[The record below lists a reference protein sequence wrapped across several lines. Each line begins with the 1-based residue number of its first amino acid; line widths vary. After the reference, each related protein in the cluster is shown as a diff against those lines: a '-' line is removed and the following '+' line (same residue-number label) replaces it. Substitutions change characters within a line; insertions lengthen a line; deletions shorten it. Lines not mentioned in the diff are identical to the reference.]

1 MQGIPPL
8 REKCTG
14 ALVASAIGD
23 ALGWPYELK
32 ARNLTQSTLN
42 GGDLFIDWTRQT
54 GGRYWRHDEIIRAGE
69 YSDDTQMIFA
79 VARSIIS
86 GDWKKHFSTKE
97 LPFWLDYER
106 GGGATL
112 KRAAK
117 AYRSNKYPW
126 EDNTAIDY
134 FDAGGN
140 GTVMRILPHVIA
152 HTYSQSLDQLMC
164 DVIADSTITHGHPRA
179 ILGATCYAF
188 SLCAIMRKNNVLQF
202 GELIDT
208 VIAGVPIWGKYRV
221 EAFPP
226 EWANVPKNILSYD
239 YAMTWSSHVDE
250 MTNTLYA
257 IRDYLKKGLLV
268 NDRAVLTRLKC
279 FDKESGAGDVA
290 ILSALYL
297 ASKYANN
304 PVLGIKT
311 AAYTIGTDTDTI
323 ASITGGLLGMLC
335 GITWIPFEWRAVQD
349 YTCICNIAECLLS
362 DNKKETAK
370 EITEMFVDIQ
380 NYQDTPIGKMQQLDE
395 KTVPSGKSGRVII
408 SRWKTLYGQTVYFKK
423 LQRVNQEEQIRVID
437 ENGDSTK
444 QTGKKTSNENTLIF
458 DCKSI
463 KMLLSNSAFSRI
475 TFKKILQIAEKVI
488 AEESTVNE
496 ISSSLKVDAEIVNTI
511 KQHIKQVPNDSPVS
525 PTKQK

>member
-1 MQGIPPL
+1 MKGIPSL

-23 ALGWPYELK
+23 ALGWPYELR
-32 ARNLTQSTLN
+32 ARNSAQSTLM
-42 GGDLFIDWTRQT
+42 GGDFFIDWTRRT
-54 GGRYWRHDEIIRAGE
+54 GGRYWGHDEIIRAGE
-69 YSDDTQMIFA
+69 YSDDTQMILA

-86 GDWKKHFSTKE
+86 EDWKKYFSTKE

-106 GGGATL
+106 GGGTAL

-117 AYRSNKYPW
+117 AYRNNKYPW

-134 FDAGGN
+134 FNAGGN

-152 HTYSQSLDQLMC
+152 HAYSQSLDQLMR
-164 DVIADSTITHGHPRA
+164 DVIVDSTITHGHPRA
-179 ILGATCYAF
+179 ILGATCYAYA
-188 SLCAIMRKNNVLQF
+188 LRAIMRKNNVLQF

-208 VIAGVPIWGKYRV
+208 VIAGAPIWGKYRA
-221 EAFPP
+221 EAFPA
-226 EWANVPKNILSYD
+226 EWANVSKNILSYD

-250 MTNTLYA
+250 MTNALYV
-257 IRDYLKKGLLV
+257 IKDSLKKGLLV
-268 NDRAVLTRLKC
+268 NDRAVLTKLKC

-311 AAYTIGTDTDTI
+311 AAYTIGMDTDTI

-335 GITWIPFEWRAVQD
+335 GTTWIPFEWRSVQD
-349 YTCICNIAECLLS
+349 YVCICNIAEYLLS

-380 NYQDTPIGKMQQLDE
+380 KYQDTPIGKMQQLDE
-395 KTVPSGKSGRVII
+395 KALPSGKSGRVII

-423 LQRVNQEEQIRVID
+423 LQRINQEEQISMFD
-437 ENGDSTK
+437 ENGDLTK
-444 QTGKKTSNENTLIF
+444 QTEKTISNESALIL

-463 KMLLSNSAFSRI
+463 KELLANSAFSRI
-475 TFKKILQIAEKVI
+475 TFKKILQIAEKII

-496 ISSSLKVDAEIVNTI
+496 IANSLKVDVEIVNTI
-511 KQHIKQVPNDSPVS
+511 KQHIM
-525 PTKQK
+525 